1 MTIELVVF
9 DWDGTLIDSTGRI
22 VECLHR
28 AARDTDLPTLAP
40 DRYRSIIG
48 LGLPEALRT
57 LYPDSDDDTRAALR
71 GHYARH
77 YIIAAEEDPCRPYA
91 GAISLLE
98 TLRGRGVR
106 LAVATG
112 KNRAGLERAFRNTG
126 LGDYFAVSRT
136 ADETAS
142 KPDPRMLLEIL
153 AEQRVDAAATLMIG
167 DTGFDLDMARRAD
180 VDAIGITH
188 GAHAADELLRYNP
201 LALVD
206 HLDHV
211 LAVLDEAASHRRR
224 IPSQLVGNHT

>member
-1 MTIELVVF
+1 MTIDLVVF

-22 VECLHR
+22 VECLRR
-28 AARDTDLPTLAP
+28 AALDTDLPVLAAA
-40 DRYRSIIG
+40 RYRSIIG
-48 LGLPEALRT
+48 LGLPEALRA
-57 LYPDSDDDTRAALR
+57 LYPDSDDDTRTALR

-77 YIIAAEEDPCRPYA
+77 YIAAEEDPCRPYA
-91 GAISLLE
+91 GAIRLLE

-112 KNRAGLERAFRNTG
+112 KNRAGLDRAFRNTG

-224 IPSQLVGNHT
+224 TPSQLAGNHS